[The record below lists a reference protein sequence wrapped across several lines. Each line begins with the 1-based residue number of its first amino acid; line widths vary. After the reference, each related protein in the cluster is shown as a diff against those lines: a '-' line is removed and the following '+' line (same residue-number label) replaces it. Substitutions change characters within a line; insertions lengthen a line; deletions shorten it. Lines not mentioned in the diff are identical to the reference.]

1 MDLAQ
6 TYLHDINF
14 VHLTIFGSDN
24 VPIRNRRRLRCPFVG
39 YDMRPQEFHCSIT
52 YCEGRTMCQ
61 REQWYLPVSKPWNQ
75 KQNWW
80 NTPSCRR
87 DDAEFQPWVAF
98 TTWILEHFLEFRNI
112 GWEGFDFTS
121 NTRAVSRCKC
131 KCNCQYLS
139 ASPPLV
145 TSNTRPSRNACA
157 CRFIKQE
164 KSQRALAEALL
175 SDSHAACSLRQ
186 ALCLEDGRLA
196 KTVALLC
203 DAQWVMP
210 QSQSILVWFWGW
222 GLWWMEA
229 SNTTLDHTMK
239 KCPVQF
245 LWLRWS
251 S

>member
-1 MDLAQ
+1 MIWHETARIPLFNHILWRKNNLPA
-6 TYLHDINF
+6 
-14 VHLTIFGSDN
+14 
-24 VPIRNRRRLRCPFVG
+24 
-39 YDMRPQEFHCSIT
+39 RPA
-52 YCEGRTMCQ
+52 RTMI
-61 REQWYLPVSKPWNQ
+61 
-75 KQNWW
+75 
-80 NTPSCRR
+80 PSCEQTMKSKTEVMKHSFLQAWWCRI
-87 DDAEFQPWVAF
+87 P
-98 TTWILEHFLEFRNI
+98 TMGCIYNLNTWIFLEFRNI
-112 GWEGFDFTS
+112 GWEGFDFSS

-222 GLWWMEA
+222 RLWWMEA
-229 SNTTLDHTMK
+229 SNTTLDHTIK